1 MLDELAKVP
10 KDSQP
15 SKRFL
20 GMHPKWLASLEGK
33 GDDDVVHLH
42 YVGAIFSRK
51 SAQERLNQHLHSLGA
66 SGASL
71 LWTFVGGG
79 VCGADAKP
87 VAEIT
92 ASRIIF
98 TTESICNVRVTSSLA
113 LSCPRSLPE
122 NCARRVVS
130 LHVFSRPQS
139 LLHRTLRLSPQ
150 TPPPH
155 RRDQVMAQFPDNCG
169 LVACI
174 AEAVGMNVCCGMSH
188 QFGLNQVGGGGL
200 WGGRVFRCNCLV
212 QARAEL
218 YMKEHPGV
226 SYEAARKVIRALPVA
241 TLAAFD
247 PDILQWSKDIKQ
259 PVMGPLISA
268 GCRWAGQ
275 RAWCLV
281 DKKTGVPIKIV
292 SRDTKGAVI
301 VSDDAVFALKGKLGV
316 NTAWCLLGGDDG
328 KTPIALGVQGD
339 PGVVHVT
346 HDLVPGLKVKT
357 AWCRVGLDG
366 KTPIALG
373 VQGDPGVVLVTHD
386 LVPGLKSRQKPGG
399 KGYSRGRE
407 IGNGEWQWAV
417 NFKIGK
423 KTLEVGSTF
432 ADETSAQLVYRAA
445 AALLKRDENGYV
457 AFDTASSVRMQEFEG
472 EPLDTWT
479 YLRKSKSRAASYKKI
494 THPCVVEWL
503 TAIVAKMKKAKQK
516 HKMSSKKPKK
526 KTTKPAKKTKKPAK
540 KKPCKKPAAK
550 KVVKR
555 KKGMSAEDIASVLTQ
570 VRDATRGA
578 DAHPDDTTAVAGA
591 WVCSGVE
598 CGVGYCAWSDVAD
611 GFAGWGNL
619 PSTATSWFQPDD
631 DDAATVWCPCCYHK
645 QQQKKKGEKKKK
657 KKKQR
662 TR

>member
-20 GMHPKWLASLEGK
+20 GMHPKWLTSLEGK

-42 YVGAIFSRK
+42 YVGAIFSQK
-51 SAQERLNQHLHSLGA
+51 SAQERLNQHLNSLDQ

-71 LWTFVGGG
+71 LWSFVGGG
-79 VCGADAKP
+79 VCGADAEP

-98 TTESICNVRVTSSLA
+98 TTESICNVRVTSLLA
-113 LSCPRSLPE
+113 LSYPRSLLE

-130 LHVFSRPQS
+130 LHVFSRSQS

-155 RRDQVMAQFPDNCG
+155 RRDQVMAQFPLTCD
-169 LVACI
+169 LVASI
-174 AEAVGMNVCCGMSH
+174 AEAIGMNVCCGMSH

-218 YMKEHPGV
+218 YMKGHPGM

-241 TLAAFD
+241 TIAAYD
-247 PDILQWSKDIKQ
+247 PDILQWSKDINE
-259 PVMGPLISA
+259 PEMGKLISA

-281 DKKTGVPIKIV
+281 DATGVPIKLV
-292 SRDTKGAVI
+292 SRNTEGAVL
-301 VSDDAVFALKGKLGV
+301 VSDHAVFALKCK
-316 NTAWCLLGGDDG
+316 TAWCLLGGDDG
-328 KTPIALGVQGD
+328 KTPIALGKEGD
-339 PGVVHVT
+339 E
-346 HDLVPGLKVKT
+346 
-357 AWCRVGLDG
+357 
-366 KTPIALG
+366 
-373 VQGDPGVVLVTHD
+373 GVVLVTHD
-386 LVPGLKSRQKPGG
+386 AVPGLRAAKGRKNPGG
-399 KGYSRGRE
+399 KGYSQGRKISNE
-407 IGNGEWQWAV
+407 DWQWEV
-417 NFKIGK
+417 NITLGK
-423 KTLEVGSTF
+423 KKLGVGSAF
-432 ADETSAQLVYRAA
+432 ADETSAQLVSRAA
-445 AALLKRDENGYV
+445 ATLLNRDENGYV

-472 EPLDTWT
+472 DTIYTWK
-479 YLRKSKSRAASYKKI
+479 YLPKTKSRAASYKKI

-503 TAIVAKMKKAKQK
+503 TAIVAKKNKAKQQR
-516 HKMSSKKPKK
+516 KMSSKKPKK
-526 KTTKPAKKTKKPAK
+526 KTKKSAKKPAK
-540 KKPCKKPAAK
+540 KSAKKKPRTKPAAK
-550 KVVKR
+550 KKVAKR

-578 DAHPDDTTAVAGA
+578 DAHPDDTMGGA
-591 WVCSGVE
+591 WVCSSVE
-598 CGVGYCAWSDVAD
+598 CGVGYCAWSDVAH
-611 GFAGWGNL
+611 GSAGWENL
-619 PSTATSWFQPDD
+619 PSTATSWFQPDE
-631 DDAATVWCPCCYHK
+631 DDAAAVWCPCCYQK
-645 QQQKKKGEKKKK
+645 QQQQKEGKKK

>member
-155 RRDQVMAQFPDNCG
+155 RRDQVMAQFPHNCG

-259 PVMGPLISA
+259 PLTGKLVSA

-316 NTAWCLLGGDDG
+316 
-328 KTPIALGVQGD
+328 
-339 PGVVHVT
+339 
-346 HDLVPGLKVKT
+346 KT

-373 VQGDPGVVLVTHD
+373 KEGEEGVVLVTHD
-386 LVPGLKSRQKPGG
+386 LVPGLKSRQKLGG
-399 KGYSRGRE
+399 KGYSRCRE

-417 NFKIGK
+417 NFKRMK
-423 KTLEVGSTF
+423 VGSSY
-432 ADETSAQLVYRAA
+432 ADETSAQLVSRAA

-457 AFDTASSVRMQEFEG
+457 AFDTASSARTQEFKG
-472 EPLDTWT
+472 KTLDTRK
-479 YLRKSKSRAASYKKI
+479 YLHKSKSRAASYKKI

>member
-1 MLDELAKVP
+1 ML
-10 KDSQP
+10 
-15 SKRFL
+15 
-20 GMHPKWLASLEGK
+20 
-33 GDDDVVHLH
+33 
-42 YVGAIFSRK
+42 
-51 SAQERLNQHLHSLGA
+51 
-66 SGASL
+66 
-71 LWTFVGGG
+71 
-79 VCGADAKP
+79 
-87 VAEIT
+87 
-92 ASRIIF
+92 
-98 TTESICNVRVTSSLA
+98 
-113 LSCPRSLPE
+113 
-122 NCARRVVS
+122 
-130 LHVFSRPQS
+130 
-139 LLHRTLRLSPQ
+139 
-150 TPPPH
+150 
-155 RRDQVMAQFPDNCG
+155 
-169 LVACI
+169 
-174 AEAVGMNVCCGMSH
+174 
-188 QFGLNQVGGGGL
+188 
-200 WGGRVFRCNCLV
+200 
-212 QARAEL
+212 
-218 YMKEHPGV
+218 
-226 SYEAARKVIRALPVA
+226 
-241 TLAAFD
+241 
-247 PDILQWSKDIKQ
+247 
-259 PVMGPLISA
+259 
-268 GCRWAGQ
+268 
-275 RAWCLV
+275 
-281 DKKTGVPIKIV
+281 
-292 SRDTKGAVI
+292 
-301 VSDDAVFALKGKLGV
+301 
-316 NTAWCLLGGDDG
+316 
-328 KTPIALGVQGD
+328 
-339 PGVVHVT
+339 VT
-346 HDLVPGLKVKT
+346 HDLVPGLKSKT

-386 LVPGLKSRQKPGG
+386 LVPGLMGKLGVKTAWCRVGLDGETPIALGKEGEEGVVLVTHDLVPGLKSRQKLGG
-399 KGYSRGRE
+399 KGYSRCRE

-432 ADETSAQLVYRAA
+432 ADETSAQLVSRAA

-457 AFDTASSVRMQEFEG
+457 AFDTASSARTQEFKG
-472 EPLDTWT
+472 KTLDTWT

-657 KKKQR
+657 KKQR